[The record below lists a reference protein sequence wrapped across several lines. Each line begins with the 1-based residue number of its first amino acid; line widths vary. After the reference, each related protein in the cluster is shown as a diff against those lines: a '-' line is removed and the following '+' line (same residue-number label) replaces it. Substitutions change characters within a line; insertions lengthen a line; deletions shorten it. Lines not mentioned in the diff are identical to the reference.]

1 MLCAYVVEIK
11 VDLFLPFFF
20 FFPLLLG
27 ILIEVDIRVGFRH
40 AIDDEEYAFLYS
52 GWIIKHR
59 TL

>member
-20 FFPLLLG
+20 FFPLLLE

-52 GWIIKHR
+52 GWIVKHR